1 VNFDPVFL
9 SRLQFGFV
17 ITFHI
22 IFPSF
27 TIGLGA
33 WLAAIEGA
41 RLATGNPIYRRVFDF
56 WLKIFSL
63 SFGMGVV
70 TGVVMAFQ
78 FGTNWSVLAERTGSI
93 QGPLLGY
100 ETFTAFM
107 LEATF
112 FGVML
117 LGRER
122 VSPRVYFFACC
133 MVSLGTMFS
142 SFWILAN
149 NSWMQVPLGHTIVDG
164 KIIPADWREIVLG
177 PIQLVRWPHML
188 LAAFL
193 TSAMSI
199 AATGAWYL
207 LRGKHGQEARVMLH
221 WSLGL
226 AAALIPVQLFFGH
239 LTGEYVLKHQPAKF
253 AAIEA
258 RWKNEQPASEVLI
271 ALPDPMN
278 ERNLFAIQVPHLGSL
293 IASGS
298 WTAPEIGLESFRP
311 EDRPPVIIPFFA
323 FRIMVGMGLAMLAVS
338 WLGNFFRF
346 RGRLETTRWFLWI
359 TFVSFPT
366 GFVAIICGWYTAEV
380 GRQPWVVYGLLRTA
394 DAVTPSLTASVAAF
408 SLAGYMLVYAVFVTF
423 GTFYIFKLLLQGP
436 TVAATAIPG
445 ATPNR
450 PMAFADDASSA
461 TGNQPPVRQ

>member
-1 VNFDPVFL
+1 VAFDPVFL

-33 WLAAIEGA
+33 WLATIEGA
-41 RLATGNPIYRRVFDF
+41 RLVTGNPIYRRVFDF
-56 WLKIFSL
+56 WLKVFSL

-100 ETFTAFM
+100 EAFTAFM

-117 LGRER
+117 LGRDR
-122 VSPRVYFFACC
+122 VSPRFYFFACC

-149 NSWMQVPLGHTIVDG
+149 NSWMQVPVGHSIVGG

-193 TSAMSI
+193 TSAMCI
-199 AATGAWYL
+199 AAAGAWYL
-207 LRGKHGQEARVMLH
+207 LRGKHREEASVMLH

-226 AAALIPVQLFFGH
+226 AAVLIPIQLFFGH

-258 RWKNEQPASEVLI
+258 RWKTQQPASEVLI
-271 ALPDPMN
+271 ALPDPAS
-278 ERNLFAIQVPHLGSL
+278 ERNLFALEVPHLGSL

-298 WTAPEIGLESFRP
+298 WTAKEVGLESFPP

-323 FRIMVGMGLAMLAVS
+323 FRIMVGMGLVMLAIS
-338 WLGNFFRF
+338 WCGNLLRF
-346 RGRLETTRWFLWI
+346 RRQLETSRWFLWCA
-359 TFVSFPT
+359 FLAFPS
-366 GFVAIICGWYTAEV
+366 GFIAVLAGWYTAEV

-394 DAVTPSLTASVAAF
+394 DAVTPSLTSGEVAF
-408 SLAGYMLVYAVFVTF
+408 SLAGYILVYAAFVAF
-423 GTFYIFKLLLQGP
+423 GTYYIFKLLLRGP
-436 TVAATAIPG
+436 TVVATAIPG
-445 ATPNR
+445 ATANR

-461 TGNQPPVRQ
+461 TGSQVPARG